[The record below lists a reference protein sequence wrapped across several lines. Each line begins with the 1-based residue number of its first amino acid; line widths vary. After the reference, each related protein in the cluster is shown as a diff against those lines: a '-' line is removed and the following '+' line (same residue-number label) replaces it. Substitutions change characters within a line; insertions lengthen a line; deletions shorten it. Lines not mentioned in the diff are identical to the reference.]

1 MTRPQEVRPFY
12 AAAPAFWQD
21 DKDIHLADD
30 SRHVADFNFAMSH
43 IEMRS
48 KQLFEKLEGKYLLGD
63 EACVRVPLSEYPTP
77 TL

>member
-12 AAAPAFWQD
+12 AAAPAFWQG

-30 SRHVADFNFAMSH
+30 SRHAADFDFVMNH

-48 KQLFEKLEGKYLLGD
+48 KQLCEKLEGKYLLGG
-63 EACVRVPLSEYPTP
+63 EACVTVPLSESPTP
-77 TL
+77 AL